1 MRLTQAFT
9 LALSAFLMFASAAS
23 AQERMTYNIFTPP
36 THFIW
41 AVMKDWAAQVEDA
54 TEGRVTIEF
63 TAKSVAPPPK
73 ILDAVRKGAADAGFV
88 ANVFLG
94 PKHPGPEVG
103 MLPWVHRGDSEASSV
118 AIWNAY
124 QKYFADKE
132 EWKGIELLGMHQW
145 GGGSVCSTT
154 DEPIAD
160 LEDLTSRKV
169 WALPG
174 VSAKLLKNLDV
185 SVVSGPAV
193 QIHEIVSRN
202 VVDAHVG
209 ITYDA
214 ISSFKAAPYTKS
226 CVRFE
231 TSPNSTN
238 FSHFFSAKSW
248 QRLSAE
254 DQEIIRGLSGEHL
267 ARMVGSAYNEI
278 NANARQ
284 GMEDAGTAFEDASAE
299 FVAQLDT
306 AAQPLIQDWK
316 KKVAEMGVDGDEAL
330 EFMRSEVAR
339 MSTVSTN

>member
-1 MRLTQAFT
+1 MKLTRHFAAALGALIAFGGT
-9 LALSAFLMFASAAS
+9 VS

-41 AVMKDWAAQVEDA
+41 DVMKDWAAQVEA
-54 TEGRVTIEF
+54 ETEGRVIIDF

-73 ILDAVRKGAADAGFV
+73 ILDAVRKGAADAGFI

-103 MLPWVHRGDSEASSV
+103 MLPWVHRGDSEASSI
-118 AIWNAY
+118 AIWNTY
-124 QKYFADKE
+124 QRFFADKE

-154 DEPIAD
+154 DEPITS

-169 WALPG
+169 WVLPG
-174 VSAKLLKNLDV
+174 VSAKLLKGLDV

-214 ISSFKAAPYTKS
+214 INSFKATPYTKS

-231 TSPNSTN
+231 KSPNSTN

-248 QRLSAE
+248 ARLSE
-254 DQEIIRGLSGEHL
+254 QDQEIIRNLSGEHL
-267 ARMVGSAYNEI
+267 AQMVGSAYNSV
-278 NANARQ
+278 NA
-284 GMEDAGTAFEDASAE
+284 DAKQAMADSGTTFEDASAE
-299 FVAQLDT
+299 FVAELDVG
-306 AAQPLIQDWK
+306 AQPLISDWIA
-316 KKVAEMGVDGDEAL
+316 KVGELGVDGSEAL
-330 EFMRSEVAR
+330 AFMLGEVER
-339 MSTVSTN
+339 MSSVSTN